1 MLSIAVTALAFVSPR
16 AFVGPTLVSLPRPL
30 EAGHLRA
37 HRAAPPPFARHR
49 GCRLSAGTGPVPE
62 SDEGAPCPA
71 DGPGLLELARFTLP
85 TLSALLSAEV
95 MSVIDTAVVGASSS
109 KELAA
114 LGPAIML
121 TDSSAYLF
129 FWLNVACTN
138 LVASALAKDDAEE
151 AFKSVSDTLWCG
163 ACPVLTSQ
171 GEGVARSRRT
181 DVVGFPQRVN
191 AHDVRSLHPGQVR
204 SAHRRRDECGALL
217 RRAHRTLGP
226 HA

>member
-1 MLSIAVTALAFVSPR
+1 MLSIALTALAFVSPR

-71 DGPGLLELARFTLP
+71 DGPELLELARFTLP

-151 AFKSVSDTLWCG
+151 AFKSVSDTQGCG
-163 ACPVLTSQ
+163 KN
-171 GEGVARSRRT
+171 EEIKKMARSPS
-181 DVVGFPQRVN
+181 FPSRQIVLGGQR
-191 AHDVRSLHPGQVR
+191 GCF
-204 SAHRRRDECGALL
+204 HRRKTD
-217 RRAHRTLGP
+217 
-226 HA
+226 